1 MTTVQDPRHLARLRG
16 AARELAAPLREVAP
30 AVDRDPGV
38 LPELV
43 RAGRL
48 PWREFSGLPAA
59 YHGAPIR
66 VGGRPT
72 AADSCAEQAVVWEEM
87 ARADAGVALG
97 LPGPAMSGFMVA
109 ELADATQRERYYG
122 LLASGRPVWTFF
134 GMTEPEHGSDPAS
147 MGTALAPDATGRLA
161 LTGTKRFIGNG
172 ARAEIGV
179 VFARRA
185 PGPLGLTAVLV
196 DAGRPGFTACPLDTV
211 GLRGLELSE
220 LRAVGVPVADAD
232 VLGRHLRAS
241 RRGMWAAVRTFN
253 RFRPL
258 VATLALGVAQAA
270 HEYAEQALRPAPGSR
285 RRYRA
290 HEFADRLVGVRAMV
304 GAAALAADRGA
315 VSGTAASAAK
325 LHATRLAEELTL
337 GAVAALGPGARFD
350 HPLLDKWVRDAR
362 AFEFM
367 EGTSNIQRLN
377 LAQGYL
383 QERDRRAVAA

>member
-1 MTTVQDPRHLARLRG
+1 MTGVQEPGRLARLRG
-16 AARELAAPLREVAP
+16 AARELAVPLREVAP
-30 AVDRDPGV
+30 AVDRDPSV

-43 RAGRL
+43 RSGRL

-59 YHGAPIR
+59 HHTAPIR
-66 VGGRPT
+66 VGDRST
-72 AADSCAEQAVVWEEM
+72 AADSCVEQAVVWEEM

-97 LPGPAMSGFMVA
+97 LPGPAMSGFMIA
-109 ELADATQRERYYG
+109 ELADAEQRERYYG
-122 LLASGRPVWTFF
+122 LLASDRPVWTFF
-134 GMTEPEHGSDPAS
+134 GMTEPSHGSDPAS
-147 MGTALAPDATGRLA
+147 MGTALRPDATGSLA

-196 DAGRPGFTACPLDTV
+196 DTARPGFDARPLDTV

-220 LRAVGVPVADAD
+220 LRIAELPVAEED

-270 HEYAEQALRPAPGSR
+270 HEYAEQTLRPTPRAFH
-285 RRYRA
+285 RYAA
-290 HEFADRLVGVRAMV
+290 HEFAGRLAGVRAMV
-304 GAAALAADRGA
+304 AAAALAADHGA
-315 VSGTAASAAK
+315 ASGAAASAAK
-325 LHATRLAEELTL
+325 LHATRLAEELTQR
-337 GAVAALGPGARFD
+337 AVAALGPGARFD